1 MIADLAIVV
10 PPPGGVWT
18 LLAQWRV
25 DPVTVGSL
33 LAAAS
38 LYALGLIRLRRTGR
52 AFLPGAAIAFYAGIA
67 TLILALC
74 SPVDAYSDVS
84 FNVHMAQHLLLT
96 LAAPPLLALGA
107 PITLALRASEPATAR
122 RLTRLLR
129 GRVSSFLSHPVV
141 GWSLFVGVAFVVH
154 LSPLFDASLRS
165 NVVHAFEHALWLS
178 ASLIYWWPIVG
189 RDPSPHPMAYPTRLL
204 SLFLTMPAMSF
215 LALAIFS
222 SSTALYPSYA
232 ALPAPWGPM
241 ALASQQDAAVLMWL
255 VGNLGSMVAIL
266 CIAAAW
272 KRDEDTRQRRLEA
285 REDAAASA
293 GLTPP

>member
-10 PPPGGVWT
+10 PSRRAACGRRY
-18 LLAQWRV
+18 AQWRV

-38 LYALGLIRLRRTGR
+38 LYALGLIRLRRDGR

-67 TLILALC
+67 TLIVALC
-74 SPVDAYSDVS
+74 SPVDAYADVS

-122 RLTRLLR
+122 RLARLLR
-129 GRVSSFLSHPVV
+129 GRVASFLSHPVV
-141 GWSLFVGVAFVVH
+141 GWCLFVGVAFVVH

-165 NVVHAFEHALWLS
+165 NVMHAFEHALWLS

-215 LALAIFS
+215 LALVIFTS
-222 SSTALYPSYA
+222 SAPLYPTYA

-241 ALASQQDAAVLMWL
+241 ALVSQQDAAVLMWL
-255 VGNLGSMVAIL
+255 VGNLGSMVAML
-266 CIAAAW
+266 VIAAAW
-272 KRDEDTRQRRLEA
+272 KRDEDARQRRLEA
-285 REDAAASA
+285 PRMR
-293 GLTPP
+293 PPPA